1 MEKYPTIDQYVASA
15 MGDQIIRR
23 AKSPLMGFTILAA
36 GLALLALMHNVPMAD
51 SLQAFCL
58 TVGVLALGVGVVL
71 AAMCLTKALWHYHYR
86 PSNCRMHLK
95 KLYLDTGDYR
105 RCLDALGAGSTADL
119 ARLRPI
125 GTSNAQLQILYS
137 RDHSLALLQAGR
149 LETGHFEPDTPVVQ
163 LSGQEFAALK
173 ELCK

>member
-1 MEKYPTIDQYVASA
+1 MRQPCCGCS
-15 MGDQIIRR
+15 
-23 AKSPLMGFTILAA
+23 
-36 GLALLALMHNVPMAD
+36 LAL
-51 SLQAFCL
+51 
-58 TVGVLALGVGVVL
+58 
-71 AAMCLTKALWHYHYR
+71 
-86 PSNCRMHLK
+86 CRL
-95 KLYLDTGDYR
+95 R
-105 RCLDALGAGSTADL
+105 R

-163 LSGQEFAALK
+163 LSGSEFAALK

>member
-15 MGDQIIRR
+15 MGDQITRR

-71 AAMCLTKALWHYHYR
+71 AAMCLTKALWHYHCR

-105 RCLDALGAGSTADL
+105 RCLDALDAGSTADL
-119 ARLRPI
+119 AALRPI

-163 LSGQEFAALK
+163 LSGPEFAALK